1 MLALTT
7 VVLASGCALVL
18 DLPSPALQSS
28 IGADGG
34 ASDAAASDGGGDGD
48 GATTGDGAL
57 CDLSLPQ
64 NCGACG
70 IDCTGGKCTAGVCM
84 LTSGYG
90 GSDLRSPYGLTV
102 VGDDVYVAVYASNAV
117 GIGRCS
123 TRGCQSTGM
132 TPLVSYDESTTT
144 LQPTKLIHDDAGTL
158 FWTSQRTSDY
168 PTNGVYRTELDAA
181 TVQLNLNNPQIAVG
195 GIELQDDNLLW
206 TSDDTDG
213 GAFVC
218 KKTGCGAAPTR
229 VDTGGERGNG
239 RDVLA
244 TPNGVVWAMAGKTGG
259 ELAFCSSATCA
270 DGGLLIANGNS
281 DLATD
286 GKYVYFQTYDG
297 ALARAQ
303 IDPPT
308 TGRTVLV
315 EASKLPTK
323 PRSLLIVNGWL
334 YWRCQ
339 GTPPDDGGLTTDG
352 LIQKCALPDCPTVVD
367 VATGLAAPRGL
378 ATDGK
383 ALYWTSGGASDRI
396 DGLGAIYKKA
406 L

>member
-1 MLALTT
+1 MTMHRVLRLRVLALTT

-34 ASDAAASDGGGDGD
+34 ASDAAGSDGGVGGD

-70 IDCTGGKCTAGVCM
+70 IDCSGGKCTGGVCM

-132 TPLVSYDESTTT
+132 TPFVPYDESTTT

-158 FWTSQRTSDY
+158 GRASATRTTRRTASIAPSSTDRRSSSTRTTCRSQWAASSSRTTTCSGRADEHGRRRVRVQEDGLRRHAD
-168 PTNGVYRTELDAA
+168 PRRHGRRGAA
-181 TVQLNLNNPQIAVG
+181 TAV
-195 GIELQDDNLLW
+195 
-206 TSDDTDG
+206 TSSLPPT
-213 GAFVC
+213 
-218 KKTGCGAAPTR
+218 AP
-229 VDTGGERGNG
+229 
-239 RDVLA
+239 
-244 TPNGVVWAMAGKTGG
+244 WAMAGKTG

-270 DGGLLIANGNS
+270 DGGLLIIANGNS

-286 GKYVYFQTYDG
+286 GKYVYFQTYDAG
-297 ALARAQ
+297 AARAQ
-303 IDPPT
+303 IEPPT

-315 EASKLPTK
+315 EASKLP
-323 PRSLLIVNGWL
+323 PSPARS
-334 YWRCQ
+334 
-339 GTPPDDGGLTTDG
+339 
-352 LIQKCALPDCPTVVD
+352 
-367 VATGLAAPRGL
+367 
-378 ATDGK
+378 
-383 ALYWTSGGASDRI
+383 SS
-396 DGLGAIYKKA
+396 
-406 L
+406 